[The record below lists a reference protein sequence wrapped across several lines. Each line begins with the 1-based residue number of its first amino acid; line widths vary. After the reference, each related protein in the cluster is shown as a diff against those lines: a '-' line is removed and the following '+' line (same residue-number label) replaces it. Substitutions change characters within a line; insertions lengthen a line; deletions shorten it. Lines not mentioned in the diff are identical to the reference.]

1 MDDDQSDT
9 VPEGA
14 LLSIAN
20 NILSLL
26 EYSSELENEEDLFLD
41 DFYIAIV
48 SNLVSDRKF
57 NIVPGKTKA
66 EKVKSLDAL
75 IQFLSQIIEMDFS
88 QISAKGIIEE
98 HDRVSAKCLLEL
110 IEELIKALIEQNG
123 EEEQSEKGGHSISEE
138 MKRPNISDGN
148 MDRGINQFDDDEN
161 NEEMHNETSELN
173 MNEKN
178 SEDDIIKVHESN
190 NSNENEDNMLH
201 SHSQISHEIDNIDES
216 NKEIQLST
224 PNINKTDNLEN
235 NTEHNL
241 TTNNNNISNNN
252 EIPQNESSEIY
263 IGNRSCLEP
272 LDIEK
277 IMRMNQDESY
287 MRHTMTQ
294 NDISRYAREYAEA
307 EEEEANDEEG
317 AHNEED
323 MKYAPLE
330 VLEVSQNNNLE
341 ETPIKNVSH
350 ISEVSKSKEN
360 SEQQHIL
367 SKKRSDLPSNEMS
380 NKEVNIDKISSNID
394 KDITGS
400 YVSYKKEDSEEK
412 EQRFGEDEMDD
423 EYFNQSN
430 SIRSAAMPQQRQ
442 RIDLSSSKNSLNSYN
457 NNNEDLSVSKP
468 EHEDM
473 DNTQSEKKSNHNISK
488 TSSLKN
494 NSNKSNKS
502 KKKSNNNISQ
512 SDISKSSIH
521 TNPNNNNKSEVKNT
535 KSSSSSILE
544 ELPLSNEELQ
554 YEIMKELHRLYGN
567 KLDRVLLNYNAQ
579 NSQSVIDLIIRNI
592 KLARQKTMKIANRI
606 PDPDDLVTKE
616 FIHRYNKELQYI
628 LKYYKKEKMQRN
640 AFQERALRTITQNVK
655 VMKKIQE
662 IQTKKIESEIE
673 QKRKAREVRNH
684 HNQLRMC
691 NEIYAKAFQFEK
703 EKYIE
708 ETANQM
714 ELRRIE
720 NEEKR
725 KAMMEIEK
733 YYKDKIAILQELLR
747 REKRDREIEHRAK
760 IQFLSQLERERKG
773 EFRRQI
779 DEVLERFDEEDK
791 KAELNDN
798 NQEEIEKIFN
808 LYYKK

>member
-1 MDDDQSDT
+1 MEDEQSDT

-123 EEEQSEKGGHSISEE
+123 EEEQSEKEAHSISED

-148 MDRGINQFDDDEN
+148 IGRGINQFDDDEN
-161 NEEMHNETSELN
+161 NDEVHNETSELN
-173 MNEKN
+173 INEKN
-178 SEDDIIKVHESN
+178 SEDDIIQVHE
-190 NSNENEDNMLH
+190 SNENEDNILD
-201 SHSQISHEIDNIDES
+201 SHSDKSHKSDNIDDS
-216 NKEIQLST
+216 NKNIQIST
-224 PNINKTDNLEN
+224 QNVNKTDNIEN
-235 NTEHNL
+235 NL
-241 TTNNNNISNNN
+241 TTNNN
-252 EIPQNESSEIY
+252 ESSEIL

-307 EEEEANDEEG
+307 EEEEANENE
-317 AHNEED
+317 HNEEE

-330 VLEVSQNNNLE
+330 VLEVSHDNNLE

-367 SKKRSDLPSNEMS
+367 SKKRSDIHSNEMN

-400 YVSYKKEDSEEK
+400 YVSYKKENSEDK
-412 EQRFGEDEMDD
+412 GEEEMENED

-442 RIDLSSSKNSLNSYN
+442 HINLTSSDNSLNSYN
-457 NNNEDLSVSKP
+457 NISKQ
-468 EHEDM
+468 
-473 DNTQSEKKSNHNISK
+473 DNTPSEKKSNRNISK
-488 TSSLKN
+488 TSSIKN
-494 NSNKSNKS
+494 VSNKSNKS
-502 KKKSNNNISQ
+502 KNKSNISQ
-512 SDISKSSIH
+512 SDISKTSIH

-554 YEIMKELHRLYGN
+554 YEIMKELHRIYGN

-606 PDPDDLVTKE
+606 PNPDDLVTKE

-640 AFQERALRTITQNVK
+640 SFQERALRTITQNVK

-747 REKRDREIEHRAK
+747 REKREREIEHRAK

>member
-1 MDDDQSDT
+1 MEDEQSDT

-123 EEEQSEKGGHSISEE
+123 EEEKSEKEAHSISED

-148 MDRGINQFDDDEN
+148 IGRGINQFDDDEN
-161 NEEMHNETSELN
+161 NDEVHNETSELN
-173 MNEKN
+173 INEKN
-178 SEDDIIKVHESN
+178 SEDDIIQVHE
-190 NSNENEDNMLH
+190 SNENEDNILD
-201 SHSQISHEIDNIDES
+201 SHSDKSHKSDNIDDS
-216 NKEIQLST
+216 NKDIQIST
-224 PNINKTDNLEN
+224 QNVNKTDNIEN
-235 NTEHNL
+235 NL
-241 TTNNNNISNNN
+241 TTNNN
-252 EIPQNESSEIY
+252 ESSEIL

-307 EEEEANDEEG
+307 EEEEANENE
-317 AHNEED
+317 HNEEE

-330 VLEVSQNNNLE
+330 VLEVSHDNNLE

-367 SKKRSDLPSNEMS
+367 SKKRSDIHSNEMN

-400 YVSYKKEDSEEK
+400 YVSYKKEDSEDK
-412 EQRFGEDEMDD
+412 GEEEMENED

-442 RIDLSSSKNSLNSYN
+442 HINLTSSDNSLNSYN
-457 NNNEDLSVSKP
+457 NISKQ
-468 EHEDM
+468 
-473 DNTQSEKKSNHNISK
+473 DNTPSEKKSNRNISK
-488 TSSLKN
+488 TSSIKN
-494 NSNKSNKS
+494 VSNKSNKS
-502 KKKSNNNISQ
+502 KNKSNISQ
-512 SDISKSSIH
+512 SDISKTSIH

-554 YEIMKELHRLYGN
+554 YEIMKELHRIYGN

-606 PDPDDLVTKE
+606 PNPDDLVTKE

-640 AFQERALRTITQNVK
+640 SFQERALRTITQNVK

-747 REKRDREIEHRAK
+747 REKREREIEHRAK

>member
-1 MDDDQSDT
+1 MEDEQSDT

-123 EEEQSEKGGHSISEE
+123 EEEQSEKEAHSISED

-148 MDRGINQFDDDEN
+148 IGRGINQFDDDEN
-161 NEEMHNETSELN
+161 NDEVHNETSELN
-173 MNEKN
+173 INEKN
-178 SEDDIIKVHESN
+178 SEDDIIQVHE
-190 NSNENEDNMLH
+190 SNENEDNILD
-201 SHSQISHEIDNIDES
+201 SHSDKSHKSDNIDDS
-216 NKEIQLST
+216 NKDIQIST
-224 PNINKTDNLEN
+224 QNVNKTDNIEN
-235 NTEHNL
+235 NL
-241 TTNNNNISNNN
+241 TTNNN
-252 EIPQNESSEIY
+252 ESSEIL

-307 EEEEANDEEG
+307 EEEEANENE
-317 AHNEED
+317 HNEEE

-330 VLEVSQNNNLE
+330 VLEVSHDNNLE

-367 SKKRSDLPSNEMS
+367 SKKRSDIHSNEMN

-400 YVSYKKEDSEEK
+400 YVSYKKEDSEDK
-412 EQRFGEDEMDD
+412 GEEEMENED

-442 RIDLSSSKNSLNSYN
+442 HINLTSSDNSLNSYN
-457 NNNEDLSVSKP
+457 NISKQ
-468 EHEDM
+468 
-473 DNTQSEKKSNHNISK
+473 DNTPSEKKSNRNISK
-488 TSSLKN
+488 TSSIKN
-494 NSNKSNKS
+494 VSNKSNKS
-502 KKKSNNNISQ
+502 KNKSNISQ
-512 SDISKSSIH
+512 SDISKTSIL

-554 YEIMKELHRLYGN
+554 YEIMKELHRIYGN

-606 PDPDDLVTKE
+606 PNPDDLVTKE

-640 AFQERALRTITQNVK
+640 SFQERALRTITQNVK

-662 IQTKKIESEIE
+662 IQTKRIESEIE

-747 REKRDREIEHRAK
+747 REKREREIEHRAK

>member
-1 MDDDQSDT
+1 MEDEQSDT

-123 EEEQSEKGGHSISEE
+123 EEEQSEKEAHSISED

-148 MDRGINQFDDDEN
+148 IGRGINQFDDDEN
-161 NEEMHNETSELN
+161 NDEVHNETSELN
-173 MNEKN
+173 INEKN
-178 SEDDIIKVHESN
+178 SEDDIIQVHE
-190 NSNENEDNMLH
+190 SNENEDNILD
-201 SHSQISHEIDNIDES
+201 SHSDKSHKSDNIDDS
-216 NKEIQLST
+216 NKDIQIST
-224 PNINKTDNLEN
+224 QNVNKTDNIEN
-235 NTEHNL
+235 NL
-241 TTNNNNISNNN
+241 TTNNN
-252 EIPQNESSEIY
+252 ESSEIL

-307 EEEEANDEEG
+307 EEEEANENE
-317 AHNEED
+317 HNEEE

-330 VLEVSQNNNLE
+330 VLEVSHDNNLE

-367 SKKRSDLPSNEMS
+367 SKKRSDIHSNEMN

-400 YVSYKKEDSEEK
+400 YVSYKKEDSENK
-412 EQRFGEDEMDD
+412 GEEEMENED

-442 RIDLSSSKNSLNSYN
+442 HINLTSSDNSLNSYN
-457 NNNEDLSVSKP
+457 NISKQ
-468 EHEDM
+468 
-473 DNTQSEKKSNHNISK
+473 DNTPSEKKSNRNISK
-488 TSSLKN
+488 TSSIKN
-494 NSNKSNKS
+494 VSNKSNKS
-502 KKKSNNNISQ
+502 KNKSNISQ
-512 SDISKSSIH
+512 SDISKTSIH

-544 ELPLSNEELQ
+544 KLPLSNEELQ
-554 YEIMKELHRLYGN
+554 YEIMKELHRIYGN

-606 PDPDDLVTKE
+606 PNPDDLVTKE

-640 AFQERALRTITQNVK
+640 SFQERALRTITQNVK

-747 REKRDREIEHRAK
+747 REKREREIEHRAK

>member
-1 MDDDQSDT
+1 MEDEQSDT

-123 EEEQSEKGGHSISEE
+123 EEEQSEKEAHSISED

-148 MDRGINQFDDDEN
+148 IGRGINQFDDDEN
-161 NEEMHNETSELN
+161 NDEVHNETSELN
-173 MNEKN
+173 INEKN
-178 SEDDIIKVHESN
+178 SEDDIIQVHE
-190 NSNENEDNMLH
+190 SNENEDNILD
-201 SHSQISHEIDNIDES
+201 SHSDKSHKSDNIDDS
-216 NKEIQLST
+216 NKDIQIST
-224 PNINKTDNLEN
+224 QNVNKTDNIEN
-235 NTEHNL
+235 NL
-241 TTNNNNISNNN
+241 TTNNN
-252 EIPQNESSEIY
+252 ESSEIL

-307 EEEEANDEEG
+307 EEEEANENE
-317 AHNEED
+317 HNEEE

-330 VLEVSQNNNLE
+330 VLEVSHDNNLE

-367 SKKRSDLPSNEMS
+367 SKKRSDIHSNEMN

-400 YVSYKKEDSEEK
+400 YVSYKKEDSEDK
-412 EQRFGEDEMDD
+412 GEEEMENED

-442 RIDLSSSKNSLNSYN
+442 HINLTSSDNSLNSYN
-457 NNNEDLSVSKP
+457 NISKQ
-468 EHEDM
+468 
-473 DNTQSEKKSNHNISK
+473 DNTPSEKKSNRNISK
-488 TSSLKN
+488 TSSIKN
-494 NSNKSNKS
+494 VSNKSNKS
-502 KKKSNNNISQ
+502 KNKSNISQ
-512 SDISKSSIH
+512 SDISKTSIH

-554 YEIMKELHRLYGN
+554 YEIMKELHRIYGN

-606 PDPDDLVTKE
+606 PNPDDLVTKE

-747 REKRDREIEHRAK
+747 REKREREIEHRAK

>member
-1 MDDDQSDT
+1 MEDEQSDT

-123 EEEQSEKGGHSISEE
+123 EEEQSEKEAHSISED

-148 MDRGINQFDDDEN
+148 IGRGINQFDDDEN
-161 NEEMHNETSELN
+161 NDEVHNETSELN
-173 MNEKN
+173 INEKN
-178 SEDDIIKVHESN
+178 SEDDIIQVHE
-190 NSNENEDNMLH
+190 SNENEDNILD
-201 SHSQISHEIDNIDES
+201 SHSDKSHKSDNIDDS
-216 NKEIQLST
+216 NKDIQIST
-224 PNINKTDNLEN
+224 QNVNKTDNIEN
-235 NTEHNL
+235 NL
-241 TTNNNNISNNN
+241 TTNNN
-252 EIPQNESSEIY
+252 ESSEIL

-307 EEEEANDEEG
+307 EEEEANENE
-317 AHNEED
+317 HNEEE

-330 VLEVSQNNNLE
+330 VLEVSHDNNLE

-367 SKKRSDLPSNEMS
+367 SKKRSDIHSNEMN

-400 YVSYKKEDSEEK
+400 YVSYKKEDSEDK
-412 EQRFGEDEMDD
+412 GEEEMENED

-442 RIDLSSSKNSLNSYN
+442 HINLTSSDNSLNSYN
-457 NNNEDLSVSKP
+457 NISKQ
-468 EHEDM
+468 
-473 DNTQSEKKSNHNISK
+473 DNTPSEKKSNRNISK
-488 TSSLKN
+488 TSSIKN
-494 NSNKSNKS
+494 VSNKSNKS
-502 KKKSNNNISQ
+502 KNKSNISQ
-512 SDISKSSIH
+512 SDISKTSIH

-554 YEIMKELHRLYGN
+554 YEIMKELHRIYGN

-606 PDPDDLVTKE
+606 PNPDDLVTKE

-640 AFQERALRTITQNVK
+640 SFQERALRTITQNVK

-747 REKRDREIEHRAK
+747 REKREREIEHRAK

>member
-1 MDDDQSDT
+1 MEDEQSDT

-123 EEEQSEKGGHSISEE
+123 EEEQSEKEAHSISED

-148 MDRGINQFDDDEN
+148 IGRGINQFDDDEN
-161 NEEMHNETSELN
+161 NDEVHNETSELN
-173 MNEKN
+173 INEKN
-178 SEDDIIKVHESN
+178 SEDDIIQVHE
-190 NSNENEDNMLH
+190 SNENEDNILD
-201 SHSQISHEIDNIDES
+201 SHSDKSHKSDNIDDS
-216 NKEIQLST
+216 NKDIQIST
-224 PNINKTDNLEN
+224 QNVNKTDNIEN
-235 NTEHNL
+235 NL
-241 TTNNNNISNNN
+241 TTNNN
-252 EIPQNESSEIY
+252 ESSEIL

-307 EEEEANDEEG
+307 EEEEANENE
-317 AHNEED
+317 HNEEE

-330 VLEVSQNNNLE
+330 VLEVSHDNNLE

-360 SEQQHIL
+360 SELQHIL
-367 SKKRSDLPSNEMS
+367 SKKRSDIHSNEMN

-400 YVSYKKEDSEEK
+400 YVSYKKEDSEDK
-412 EQRFGEDEMDD
+412 GEEEMENED

-442 RIDLSSSKNSLNSYN
+442 HINLTSSDNSLNSYN
-457 NNNEDLSVSKP
+457 NISKQ
-468 EHEDM
+468 
-473 DNTQSEKKSNHNISK
+473 DNTPSEKKSNRNISK
-488 TSSLKN
+488 TSSIKN
-494 NSNKSNKS
+494 VSNKSNKS
-502 KKKSNNNISQ
+502 KNKSNISQ
-512 SDISKSSIH
+512 SDISKTSIH

-554 YEIMKELHRLYGN
+554 YEIMKELHRIYGN

-606 PDPDDLVTKE
+606 PNPDDLVTKE

-640 AFQERALRTITQNVK
+640 SFQERALRTITQNVK

-747 REKRDREIEHRAK
+747 REKREREIEHRAK

>member
-1 MDDDQSDT
+1 MEDEPSDII
-9 VPEGA
+9 PEGA

-57 NIVPGKTKA
+57 NIVPGKTKS

-88 QISAKGIIEE
+88 QISAKGIIED

-123 EEEQSEKGGHSISEE
+123 EEEQSEKEAHSISEE

-148 MDRGINQFDDDEN
+148 IGRDINQFDNEN
-161 NEEMHNETSELN
+161 NDEVHNETSGLN
-173 MNEKN
+173 INNIN
-178 SEDDIIKVHESN
+178 SEDDIINVHESN
-190 NSNENEDNMLH
+190 HSNEDNISH
-201 SHSQISHEIDNIDES
+201 SHSQHEIDNIEES
-216 NKEIQLST
+216 NKDIQIST
-224 PNINKTDNLEN
+224 PNVNKTEN
-235 NTEHNL
+235 NL
-241 TTNNNNISNNN
+241 TTDNN
-252 EIPQNESSEIY
+252 EIAQNESSEIF

-272 LDIEK
+272 LDIER

-307 EEEEANDEEG
+307 EEEEANEE
-317 AHNEED
+317 EQ

-330 VLEVSQNNNLE
+330 VLEVSHDNNLE

-367 SKKRSDLPSNEMS
+367 SKKRSGLPSNEMS

-400 YVSYKKEDSEEK
+400 YVSYKKEDSDK
-412 EQRFGEDEMDD
+412 EQRFGEGDMENDD

-442 RIDLSSSKNSLNSYN
+442 RINLTSSENSINSYN
-457 NNNEDLSVSKP
+457 NNNNSVSKQ
-468 EHEDM
+468 EDM
-473 DNTQSEKKSNHNISK
+473 DNTPSEKKSNRNISK
-488 TSSLKN
+488 TSSIKN
-494 NSNKSNKS
+494 VSNKSNKS
-502 KKKSNNNISQ
+502 KNKSNISQ

-544 ELPLSNEELQ
+544 ELPLSNEELR
-554 YEIMKELHRLYGN
+554 YELIKELHRIYGN
-567 KLDRVLLNYNAQ
+567 KLDRILLNYNAQ

-628 LKYYKKEKMQRN
+628 LKSYKKEKMQRN
-640 AFQERALRTITQNVK
+640 SFQERALRTITQNVK

-773 EFRRQI
+773 EFRCQI
-779 DEVLERFDEEDK
+779 DEVLQRFDEEDK

>member
-1 MDDDQSDT
+1 MEDEQSDT

-57 NIVPGKTKA
+57 NIVPGKTKS

-123 EEEQSEKGGHSISEE
+123 EEEQSEKEAHNISED

-148 MDRGINQFDDDEN
+148 IGRGINQFDDDEN
-161 NEEMHNETSELN
+161 NDEVHNETSELN
-173 MNEKN
+173 INEKN
-178 SEDDIIKVHESN
+178 SEDDIIQVHE
-190 NSNENEDNMLH
+190 SNENEDNILD
-201 SHSQISHEIDNIDES
+201 SHSDKSHKSDNIDDS
-216 NKEIQLST
+216 NKDIQIST
-224 PNINKTDNLEN
+224 QNVNKTDNIEN
-235 NTEHNL
+235 NL
-241 TTNNNNISNNN
+241 TTNNN
-252 EIPQNESSEIY
+252 ESSEIL

-307 EEEEANDEEG
+307 EEEEANENE
-317 AHNEED
+317 HNEEE

-330 VLEVSQNNNLE
+330 VLEVSHDNNLE

-367 SKKRSDLPSNEMS
+367 SKKRSDIHSNEMN

-400 YVSYKKEDSEEK
+400 YVSYKKEDSEDK
-412 EQRFGEDEMDD
+412 GEEEMENED

-442 RIDLSSSKNSLNSYN
+442 HINLTSSDNSLNSYN
-457 NNNEDLSVSKP
+457 NISKQ
-468 EHEDM
+468 
-473 DNTQSEKKSNHNISK
+473 DNTPSEKKSNRNISK
-488 TSSLKN
+488 TSSIKN
-494 NSNKSNKS
+494 VSNKSNKS
-502 KKKSNNNISQ
+502 KNKSNISQ
-512 SDISKSSIH
+512 SDISKTSIH
-521 TNPNNNNKSEVKNT
+521 TNPNNNKKSEVKNT

-554 YEIMKELHRLYGN
+554 YEIMKELHRIYGN

-606 PDPDDLVTKE
+606 PNPDDLVTKE

-640 AFQERALRTITQNVK
+640 SFQERALRTITQNVK

-747 REKRDREIEHRAK
+747 REKREREIEHRAK

-779 DEVLERFDEEDK
+779 DEVLQRFDEEDK

-798 NQEEIEKIFN
+798 NQEKIEKIFN

>member
-1 MDDDQSDT
+1 MEDEQSDT

-123 EEEQSEKGGHSISEE
+123 EEEQSEKEAHSISED

-148 MDRGINQFDDDEN
+148 IGRGINQFDDDEN
-161 NEEMHNETSELN
+161 NDEVHNETSELN
-173 MNEKN
+173 INEKN
-178 SEDDIIKVHESN
+178 SEDDIIQVHE
-190 NSNENEDNMLH
+190 SNENEDNILD
-201 SHSQISHEIDNIDES
+201 SHSDKSHKSDNIDDS
-216 NKEIQLST
+216 NKDIQIST
-224 PNINKTDNLEN
+224 QNVNKTDNIEN
-235 NTEHNL
+235 NL
-241 TTNNNNISNNN
+241 TTNNN
-252 EIPQNESSEIY
+252 ESSEIL

-307 EEEEANDEEG
+307 EEEEANENE
-317 AHNEED
+317 HNEEE

-330 VLEVSQNNNLE
+330 VLEVSHDNNLE

-367 SKKRSDLPSNEMS
+367 SKKRSDIHSNEMN

-400 YVSYKKEDSEEK
+400 YVSYKKENSEDK
-412 EQRFGEDEMDD
+412 GEEEMENED

-442 RIDLSSSKNSLNSYN
+442 HINLTSSDNSLNSYN
-457 NNNEDLSVSKP
+457 NISKQ
-468 EHEDM
+468 
-473 DNTQSEKKSNHNISK
+473 DNTPSEKKSNRNISK
-488 TSSLKN
+488 TSSIKN
-494 NSNKSNKS
+494 VSNKSNKS
-502 KKKSNNNISQ
+502 KNKSNISQ
-512 SDISKSSIH
+512 SDISKTSIH

-554 YEIMKELHRLYGN
+554 YEIMKELHRIYGN

-606 PDPDDLVTKE
+606 PNPDDLVTKE

-640 AFQERALRTITQNVK
+640 SFQERALRTITQNVK

-747 REKRDREIEHRAK
+747 REKREREIEHRAK

>member
-1 MDDDQSDT
+1 MEDEQSDT

-123 EEEQSEKGGHSISEE
+123 EEEKSEKEAHSISED

-148 MDRGINQFDDDEN
+148 IGRGINQFDDDEN
-161 NEEMHNETSELN
+161 NDEVHNETSELN
-173 MNEKN
+173 INEKN
-178 SEDDIIKVHESN
+178 SEDDIIQVHE
-190 NSNENEDNMLH
+190 SNENEDNILD
-201 SHSQISHEIDNIDES
+201 SHSDKSHKSDNIDDS
-216 NKEIQLST
+216 NKDIQIST
-224 PNINKTDNLEN
+224 QNVNKTDNIEN
-235 NTEHNL
+235 NL
-241 TTNNNNISNNN
+241 TTNNN
-252 EIPQNESSEIY
+252 ESSEIL

-307 EEEEANDEEG
+307 EEEEANENE
-317 AHNEED
+317 HNEEE

-330 VLEVSQNNNLE
+330 VLEVSHDNNLE

-367 SKKRSDLPSNEMS
+367 SKKRSDIHSNEMN

-400 YVSYKKEDSEEK
+400 YVSYKKEDSEDK
-412 EQRFGEDEMDD
+412 GEEEMENED

-442 RIDLSSSKNSLNSYN
+442 HINLTSSDNSLNSYN
-457 NNNEDLSVSKP
+457 NISKQ
-468 EHEDM
+468 
-473 DNTQSEKKSNHNISK
+473 DNTPSEKKSNRNISK
-488 TSSLKN
+488 TSSIKN
-494 NSNKSNKS
+494 VSNKSNKS
-502 KKKSNNNISQ
+502 KNKSNISQ
-512 SDISKSSIH
+512 SDISKTSIH

-554 YEIMKELHRLYGN
+554 YEIMKELHRIYGN

-606 PDPDDLVTKE
+606 PNPDDLVTKE

-640 AFQERALRTITQNVK
+640 SFQERALRTITQNVK

-725 KAMMEIEK
+725 KAMVEIEK

-747 REKRDREIEHRAK
+747 REKREREIEHRAK

>member
-1 MDDDQSDT
+1 MEDEQSDT

-123 EEEQSEKGGHSISEE
+123 EEEQSEKEAHSISED

-148 MDRGINQFDDDEN
+148 IGRGINQFDDDEN
-161 NEEMHNETSELN
+161 NDEVHNETSELN
-173 MNEKN
+173 INEKN
-178 SEDDIIKVHESN
+178 SEDDIIQVHE
-190 NSNENEDNMLH
+190 SNENEDNILD
-201 SHSQISHEIDNIDES
+201 SHSDKSHKSDNIDDS
-216 NKEIQLST
+216 NKDIQIST
-224 PNINKTDNLEN
+224 QNVNKTDNIEN
-235 NTEHNL
+235 NL
-241 TTNNNNISNNN
+241 TTNNN
-252 EIPQNESSEIY
+252 ESSEIL

-307 EEEEANDEEG
+307 EEEEANENE
-317 AHNEED
+317 HNEEE

-330 VLEVSQNNNLE
+330 VLEVSHDNNLE

-367 SKKRSDLPSNEMS
+367 SKKRSDIHSNEMN

-412 EQRFGEDEMDD
+412 GEEEMENED

-442 RIDLSSSKNSLNSYN
+442 HINLTSSDNSLNSYN
-457 NNNEDLSVSKP
+457 NISKQ
-468 EHEDM
+468 
-473 DNTQSEKKSNHNISK
+473 DNTPSEKKSNRNISK
-488 TSSLKN
+488 TSSIKN
-494 NSNKSNKS
+494 VSNKSNKS
-502 KKKSNNNISQ
+502 KNKSNISQ
-512 SDISKSSIH
+512 SDISKTSIH

-554 YEIMKELHRLYGN
+554 YEIMKELHRIYGN

-606 PDPDDLVTKE
+606 PNPDDLVTKE

-640 AFQERALRTITQNVK
+640 SFQERALRTITQNVK

-747 REKRDREIEHRAK
+747 REKREREIEHRAK

>member
-1 MDDDQSDT
+1 MEDEQSDT

-123 EEEQSEKGGHSISEE
+123 EEEQSEKEAHSISED

-148 MDRGINQFDDDEN
+148 IGRGINQFDDDEN
-161 NEEMHNETSELN
+161 NDEVHNETSELN
-173 MNEKN
+173 INEKN
-178 SEDDIIKVHESN
+178 SEDDIIQVHE
-190 NSNENEDNMLH
+190 SNENEDNILD
-201 SHSQISHEIDNIDES
+201 SHSDKSHKSDNIDDS
-216 NKEIQLST
+216 NKDIQIST
-224 PNINKTDNLEN
+224 QNVNKTDNIEN
-235 NTEHNL
+235 NL
-241 TTNNNNISNNN
+241 TTNNN
-252 EIPQNESSEIY
+252 ESSEIL

-307 EEEEANDEEG
+307 EEEEANENE
-317 AHNEED
+317 HNEEE

-330 VLEVSQNNNLE
+330 VLEVSHDNNLE

-367 SKKRSDLPSNEMS
+367 SKKRSDIHSNEMN

-400 YVSYKKEDSEEK
+400 YVSYKKEDSEDK
-412 EQRFGEDEMDD
+412 GEEEMENED

-442 RIDLSSSKNSLNSYN
+442 HINLTSSDNSLNSYN
-457 NNNEDLSVSKP
+457 NISKQ
-468 EHEDM
+468 
-473 DNTQSEKKSNHNISK
+473 DNTPSEKKSNRNISK
-488 TSSLKN
+488 TSSIKN
-494 NSNKSNKS
+494 VSNKSNKS
-502 KKKSNNNISQ
+502 KNKSNISQ
-512 SDISKSSIH
+512 SDISKTSIH
-521 TNPNNNNKSEVKNT
+521 TNPHNNNKSEVKNT

-554 YEIMKELHRLYGN
+554 YEIMKELHRIYGN

-606 PDPDDLVTKE
+606 PNPDDLVTKE

-640 AFQERALRTITQNVK
+640 SFQERALRTITQNVK

-747 REKRDREIEHRAK
+747 REKREREIEHRAK

>member
-1 MDDDQSDT
+1 MEDEQSDT

-123 EEEQSEKGGHSISEE
+123 EEEQSEKEAHSISED

-148 MDRGINQFDDDEN
+148 IGRGINQFDDDEN
-161 NEEMHNETSELN
+161 NDEVHNETSELN
-173 MNEKN
+173 INEKN
-178 SEDDIIKVHESN
+178 SEDDIIQVHE
-190 NSNENEDNMLH
+190 SNENEDNILD
-201 SHSQISHEIDNIDES
+201 SHSDKSHKSDNIDDS
-216 NKEIQLST
+216 NKDIQIST
-224 PNINKTDNLEN
+224 QNVNKTDNIEN
-235 NTEHNL
+235 NL
-241 TTNNNNISNNN
+241 TTNNN
-252 EIPQNESSEIY
+252 ESSEIL

-307 EEEEANDEEG
+307 EEEEANENE
-317 AHNEED
+317 HNEEE

-330 VLEVSQNNNLE
+330 VLEVSHDNNLE

-367 SKKRSDLPSNEMS
+367 SKKRSDIHSNEMN

-400 YVSYKKEDSEEK
+400 YVSYKKEDSEDK
-412 EQRFGEDEMDD
+412 GEEEMENED

-442 RIDLSSSKNSLNSYN
+442 HINLTSSDNSLNSYN
-457 NNNEDLSVSKP
+457 NISKQ
-468 EHEDM
+468 
-473 DNTQSEKKSNHNISK
+473 DNTPSEKKSNRNISK
-488 TSSLKN
+488 TSSIKN
-494 NSNKSNKS
+494 VSNKSNKS
-502 KKKSNNNISQ
+502 KNKSNISQ
-512 SDISKSSIH
+512 SDISKTSIH

-554 YEIMKELHRLYGN
+554 YEIMKELHRIYGN
-567 KLDRVLLNYNAQ
+567 KLDRILLNYNAQ

-606 PDPDDLVTKE
+606 PNPDDLVTKE

-640 AFQERALRTITQNVK
+640 SFQERALRTITQNVK

-747 REKRDREIEHRAK
+747 REKREREIEHRAK

>member
-1 MDDDQSDT
+1 MMEDEPSDII
-9 VPEGA
+9 PEGA

-57 NIVPGKTKA
+57 NIVPGKTKS

-123 EEEQSEKGGHSISEE
+123 EEEQSEKEAHSISEE

-148 MDRGINQFDDDEN
+148 IGRDINQFDNEN
-161 NEEMHNETSELN
+161 NDEVHNETSGLN
-173 MNEKN
+173 INNKN
-178 SEDDIIKVHESN
+178 SEDDIINVHESN
-190 NSNENEDNMLH
+190 HSNEDNISH
-201 SHSQISHEIDNIDES
+201 SHSQHEIDNIE
-216 NKEIQLST
+216 E
-224 PNINKTDNLEN
+224 INKDIQISTQNVNKTEN
-235 NTEHNL
+235 NL
-241 TTNNNNISNNN
+241 TTNNN
-252 EIPQNESSEIY
+252 EIAQNESSEIF

-272 LDIEK
+272 LDIER

-307 EEEEANDEEG
+307 EEEEANEE
-317 AHNEED
+317 EQ
-323 MKYAPLE
+323 MKYTPLE
-330 VLEVSQNNNLE
+330 VLEVSHDNNLE

-400 YVSYKKEDSEEK
+400 YVSYKKEDSDK
-412 EQRFGEDEMDD
+412 EQRFGEEEMENED

-442 RIDLSSSKNSLNSYN
+442 RINLTSSENSLNSYN
-457 NNNEDLSVSKP
+457 NNNSVSKQ
-468 EHEDM
+468 EDM
-473 DNTQSEKKSNHNISK
+473 DNTPSEKKSNRNISK
-488 TSSLKN
+488 TSSIKN
-494 NSNKSNKS
+494 VSNKSNKS
-502 KKKSNNNISQ
+502 KNKSNISQ

-554 YEIMKELHRLYGN
+554 YEIMKELHRIYGN

-640 AFQERALRTITQNVK
+640 SFQERALRTITQNVK

-779 DEVLERFDEEDK
+779 DEVLQRFDEEDK

>member
-1 MDDDQSDT
+1 MEDEQSDT

-123 EEEQSEKGGHSISEE
+123 EEEQSEKEAHSISED

-148 MDRGINQFDDDEN
+148 IGRGINQFDDDEN
-161 NEEMHNETSELN
+161 NDEVHNETSELN
-173 MNEKN
+173 INEKN
-178 SEDDIIKVHESN
+178 SEDDIIQVHE
-190 NSNENEDNMLH
+190 SNENEDNILD
-201 SHSQISHEIDNIDES
+201 SHSDKSHKSDNIDDS
-216 NKEIQLST
+216 NKDIQIST
-224 PNINKTDNLEN
+224 QNVNKTDNIEN
-235 NTEHNL
+235 NL
-241 TTNNNNISNNN
+241 TTNNN
-252 EIPQNESSEIY
+252 ESSEIL

-307 EEEEANDEEG
+307 EEEEANENE
-317 AHNEED
+317 HNEEE

-330 VLEVSQNNNLE
+330 VLEVSHDNNLE

-367 SKKRSDLPSNEMS
+367 SKKRSDIHSNEMN

-400 YVSYKKEDSEEK
+400 YVSYKKEDSEDK
-412 EQRFGEDEMDD
+412 GEEEMENED

-442 RIDLSSSKNSLNSYN
+442 HINLTSSDNSLNSYN
-457 NNNEDLSVSKP
+457 NISKQ
-468 EHEDM
+468 
-473 DNTQSEKKSNHNISK
+473 DNTPSEKKSNRNISK
-488 TSSLKN
+488 TSSIKN
-494 NSNKSNKS
+494 VSNKSNKS
-502 KKKSNNNISQ
+502 KNKSNISQ
-512 SDISKSSIH
+512 SDISKTSIH

-554 YEIMKELHRLYGN
+554 YEIMKELHRIYGN

-606 PDPDDLVTKE
+606 PNPDDLVTKE

-628 LKYYKKEKMQRN
+628 LKHYKKEKMQRN
-640 AFQERALRTITQNVK
+640 SFQERALRTITQNVK

-747 REKRDREIEHRAK
+747 REKREREIEHRAK

>member
-1 MDDDQSDT
+1 MEDEQSDT

-123 EEEQSEKGGHSISEE
+123 EEEQSEKEAHSISED

-148 MDRGINQFDDDEN
+148 IGRGINQFDDDEN
-161 NEEMHNETSELN
+161 NDEVHNETSELN
-173 MNEKN
+173 INEKN
-178 SEDDIIKVHESN
+178 SEDDIIQVHE
-190 NSNENEDNMLH
+190 SNENEDNILD
-201 SHSQISHEIDNIDES
+201 SHSDKSHKSDNIDDS
-216 NKEIQLST
+216 NKDIQIST
-224 PNINKTDNLEN
+224 QNVNKTDNIEN
-235 NTEHNL
+235 NL
-241 TTNNNNISNNN
+241 TTNNN
-252 EIPQNESSEIY
+252 ESSEIL

-307 EEEEANDEEG
+307 EEEEANENE
-317 AHNEED
+317 HNEEE

-330 VLEVSQNNNLE
+330 VLEVSHDNNLE

-367 SKKRSDLPSNEMS
+367 SKKRSDIHSNEMN

-400 YVSYKKEDSEEK
+400 YVSYKKEDSEDK
-412 EQRFGEDEMDD
+412 GEEEMENED

-442 RIDLSSSKNSLNSYN
+442 HINLTSSDNSLNSYN
-457 NNNEDLSVSKP
+457 NISKQ
-468 EHEDM
+468 
-473 DNTQSEKKSNHNISK
+473 DNTPSEKKSNRNISK
-488 TSSLKN
+488 TSSIKN
-494 NSNKSNKS
+494 VSNKSNKS
-502 KKKSNNNISQ
+502 KNKSNISQ
-512 SDISKSSIH
+512 SDISKTSIH

-554 YEIMKELHRLYGN
+554 YEIMKELHRIYGN

-606 PDPDDLVTKE
+606 PNPDDLVTKE

-640 AFQERALRTITQNVK
+640 SFQERALRTITQNVK

-725 KAMMEIEK
+725 KAMVEIEK

-747 REKRDREIEHRAK
+747 REKREREIEHRAK

>member
-1 MDDDQSDT
+1 
-9 VPEGA
+9 
-14 LLSIAN
+14 
-20 NILSLL
+20 
-26 EYSSELENEEDLFLD
+26 
-41 DFYIAIV
+41 
-48 SNLVSDRKF
+48 
-57 NIVPGKTKA
+57 
-66 EKVKSLDAL
+66 
-75 IQFLSQIIEMDFS
+75 
-88 QISAKGIIEE
+88 
-98 HDRVSAKCLLEL
+98 
-110 IEELIKALIEQNG
+110 
-123 EEEQSEKGGHSISEE
+123 
-138 MKRPNISDGN
+138 MKNY
-148 MDRGINQFDDDEN
+148 
-161 NEEMHNETSELN
+161 T
-173 MNEKN
+173 
-178 SEDDIIKVHESN
+178 
-190 NSNENEDNMLH
+190 
-201 SHSQISHEIDNIDES
+201 
-216 NKEIQLST
+216 
-224 PNINKTDNLEN
+224 
-235 NTEHNL
+235 
-241 TTNNNNISNNN
+241 
-252 EIPQNESSEIY
+252 
-263 IGNRSCLEP
+263 
-272 LDIEK
+272 
-277 IMRMNQDESY
+277 
-287 MRHTMTQ
+287 
-294 NDISRYAREYAEA
+294 
-307 EEEEANDEEG
+307 
-317 AHNEED
+317 
-323 MKYAPLE
+323 
-330 VLEVSQNNNLE
+330 
-341 ETPIKNVSH
+341 
-350 ISEVSKSKEN
+350 
-360 SEQQHIL
+360 
-367 SKKRSDLPSNEMS
+367 
-380 NKEVNIDKISSNID
+380 
-394 KDITGS
+394 
-400 YVSYKKEDSEEK
+400 
-412 EQRFGEDEMDD
+412 
-423 EYFNQSN
+423 
-430 SIRSAAMPQQRQ
+430 
-442 RIDLSSSKNSLNSYN
+442 
-457 NNNEDLSVSKP
+457 
-468 EHEDM
+468 
-473 DNTQSEKKSNHNISK
+473 
-488 TSSLKN
+488 
-494 NSNKSNKS
+494 NKSNKS
-502 KKKSNNNISQ
+502 KNKSNNNISQ

>member
-1 MDDDQSDT
+1 MEDEQSDT

-123 EEEQSEKGGHSISEE
+123 EEEQSEKEAHSISED

-148 MDRGINQFDDDEN
+148 IGRGINQFDDDEN
-161 NEEMHNETSELN
+161 NDEVHNETSELN
-173 MNEKN
+173 INEKN
-178 SEDDIIKVHESN
+178 SEDDIIQVHE
-190 NSNENEDNMLH
+190 SNENEDNILD
-201 SHSQISHEIDNIDES
+201 SHSDKSHKSDNIDDS
-216 NKEIQLST
+216 NKDIQIST
-224 PNINKTDNLEN
+224 QNVNKTDNIEN
-235 NTEHNL
+235 NL
-241 TTNNNNISNNN
+241 TTNNN
-252 EIPQNESSEIY
+252 ESSEIL

-307 EEEEANDEEG
+307 EEEEANENE
-317 AHNEED
+317 HNEEE

-330 VLEVSQNNNLE
+330 VLEVSHDNNLE

-367 SKKRSDLPSNEMS
+367 SKKRSDIHSNEMN

-400 YVSYKKEDSEEK
+400 YVSYKKEDSENK
-412 EQRFGEDEMDD
+412 GEEEMENED

-442 RIDLSSSKNSLNSYN
+442 HINLTSSDNSLNSYN
-457 NNNEDLSVSKP
+457 NISKQ
-468 EHEDM
+468 
-473 DNTQSEKKSNHNISK
+473 DNTPSEKKSNRNISK
-488 TSSLKN
+488 TSSIKN
-494 NSNKSNKS
+494 VSNKSNKS
-502 KKKSNNNISQ
+502 KNKSNISQ
-512 SDISKSSIH
+512 SDISKTSIH

-554 YEIMKELHRLYGN
+554 YEIMKELHRIYGN

-606 PDPDDLVTKE
+606 PNPDDLVTKE

-640 AFQERALRTITQNVK
+640 SFQERALRTITQNVK

-747 REKRDREIEHRAK
+747 REKREREIEHRAK

>member
-1 MDDDQSDT
+1 MEDEQSDT

-123 EEEQSEKGGHSISEE
+123 EEEQSDKEAHSISED

-148 MDRGINQFDDDEN
+148 IGRGINQFDDDEN
-161 NEEMHNETSELN
+161 NDEVHNETSELN
-173 MNEKN
+173 INEKN
-178 SEDDIIKVHESN
+178 SEDDIIQVHE
-190 NSNENEDNMLH
+190 SNENEDNILD
-201 SHSQISHEIDNIDES
+201 SHSDKSHKSDNIDDS
-216 NKEIQLST
+216 NKDIQIST
-224 PNINKTDNLEN
+224 QNVNKTDNIEN
-235 NTEHNL
+235 NL
-241 TTNNNNISNNN
+241 TTNNN
-252 EIPQNESSEIY
+252 ESSEIL

-307 EEEEANDEEG
+307 EEEEANENE
-317 AHNEED
+317 HNEEE

-330 VLEVSQNNNLE
+330 VLEVSHDNNLE

-367 SKKRSDLPSNEMS
+367 SKKRSDIHSNEMN

-400 YVSYKKEDSEEK
+400 YVSYKKEDSEDK
-412 EQRFGEDEMDD
+412 GEEEMENED

-442 RIDLSSSKNSLNSYN
+442 HINLTSSDNSLNSYN
-457 NNNEDLSVSKP
+457 NISKQ
-468 EHEDM
+468 
-473 DNTQSEKKSNHNISK
+473 DNTPSEKKSNRNISK
-488 TSSLKN
+488 TSSIKN
-494 NSNKSNKS
+494 VSNKSNKS
-502 KKKSNNNISQ
+502 KNKSNISQ
-512 SDISKSSIH
+512 SDISKTSIH

-554 YEIMKELHRLYGN
+554 YEIMKELHRIYGN

-606 PDPDDLVTKE
+606 PNPDDLVTKE

-640 AFQERALRTITQNVK
+640 SFQERALRTITQNVK

-747 REKRDREIEHRAK
+747 REKREREIEHRAK

>member
-1 MDDDQSDT
+1 MEDEQSDT

-123 EEEQSEKGGHSISEE
+123 EEEQSEKEAHSISED

-148 MDRGINQFDDDEN
+148 IGRGINQFDDDEN
-161 NEEMHNETSELN
+161 NDEVHNETSELN
-173 MNEKN
+173 INEKN
-178 SEDDIIKVHESN
+178 SEDDIIQVHE
-190 NSNENEDNMLH
+190 SNENEDNILD
-201 SHSQISHEIDNIDES
+201 SHSDKSHKSDNIDDS
-216 NKEIQLST
+216 NKDIQIST
-224 PNINKTDNLEN
+224 QNVNKTDNIEN
-235 NTEHNL
+235 NL
-241 TTNNNNISNNN
+241 TTNNN
-252 EIPQNESSEIY
+252 ESSEIL

-307 EEEEANDEEG
+307 EEEEANENE
-317 AHNEED
+317 HNEEE
-323 MKYAPLE
+323 MQYAPLE
-330 VLEVSQNNNLE
+330 VLEVSHDNNLE

-367 SKKRSDLPSNEMS
+367 SKKRSDIHSNEMN

-400 YVSYKKEDSEEK
+400 YVSYKKEDSEDK
-412 EQRFGEDEMDD
+412 GEEEMENED

-442 RIDLSSSKNSLNSYN
+442 HINLTSSDNSLNSYN
-457 NNNEDLSVSKP
+457 NISKQ
-468 EHEDM
+468 
-473 DNTQSEKKSNHNISK
+473 DNTPSEKKSNRNISK
-488 TSSLKN
+488 TSSIKN
-494 NSNKSNKS
+494 VSNKSNKN
-502 KKKSNNNISQ
+502 KNKSNISQ
-512 SDISKSSIH
+512 SDISKTSIH

-554 YEIMKELHRLYGN
+554 YEIMKELHRIYGN

-606 PDPDDLVTKE
+606 PNPDDLVTKE

-640 AFQERALRTITQNVK
+640 SFQERALRTITQNVK

-747 REKRDREIEHRAK
+747 REKREREIEHRAK

>member
-1 MDDDQSDT
+1 MEDEQSDT

-123 EEEQSEKGGHSISEE
+123 EEEQSDKEAHSISED

-148 MDRGINQFDDDEN
+148 IGRGINQFDDDEN
-161 NEEMHNETSELN
+161 NDEVHNETSELN
-173 MNEKN
+173 INEKN
-178 SEDDIIKVHESN
+178 SEDDIIQVHE
-190 NSNENEDNMLH
+190 SNENEDNILD
-201 SHSQISHEIDNIDES
+201 SHSDKSHKSDNIDDS
-216 NKEIQLST
+216 NKDIQIST
-224 PNINKTDNLEN
+224 QNVNKTDNIEN
-235 NTEHNL
+235 NL
-241 TTNNNNISNNN
+241 TTNNNEST
-252 EIPQNESSEIY
+252 EIL

-307 EEEEANDEEG
+307 EEEEANENE
-317 AHNEED
+317 HNEEE

-330 VLEVSQNNNLE
+330 VLEVSHDNNLE

-367 SKKRSDLPSNEMS
+367 SKKRSDIHSNEMN

-400 YVSYKKEDSEEK
+400 YVSYKKEDSEDK
-412 EQRFGEDEMDD
+412 GEEEMENED

-442 RIDLSSSKNSLNSYN
+442 HINLTSSDNSLNSYN
-457 NNNEDLSVSKP
+457 NISKQ
-468 EHEDM
+468 
-473 DNTQSEKKSNHNISK
+473 DNTPSEKKSNRNISK
-488 TSSLKN
+488 TSSIKN
-494 NSNKSNKS
+494 VSNKSNKS
-502 KKKSNNNISQ
+502 KNKSNISQ
-512 SDISKSSIH
+512 SDISKTSIH

-554 YEIMKELHRLYGN
+554 YEIMKELHRIYGN

-606 PDPDDLVTKE
+606 PNPDDLVTKE

-640 AFQERALRTITQNVK
+640 SFQERALRTITQNVK

-747 REKRDREIEHRAK
+747 REKREREIEHRAK

>member
-1 MDDDQSDT
+1 MEDEQSDT

-123 EEEQSEKGGHSISEE
+123 EEEQSEKEAHSISED

-148 MDRGINQFDDDEN
+148 IGRGINQFDDDEN
-161 NEEMHNETSELN
+161 NDEVHNETSELN
-173 MNEKN
+173 INEKN
-178 SEDDIIKVHESN
+178 SEDDIIQVHE
-190 NSNENEDNMLH
+190 SNENEDNILD
-201 SHSQISHEIDNIDES
+201 SHSDKSHKSDNIDDS
-216 NKEIQLST
+216 NKDIQIST
-224 PNINKTDNLEN
+224 QNVNKTDNIEN
-235 NTEHNL
+235 NL
-241 TTNNNNISNNN
+241 TTNNN
-252 EIPQNESSEIY
+252 ESSEIL

-307 EEEEANDEEG
+307 EEEEANENE
-317 AHNEED
+317 HNEEE

-330 VLEVSQNNNLE
+330 VLEVSHDNNLE

-367 SKKRSDLPSNEMS
+367 SKKRSDIHSNEMN

-400 YVSYKKEDSEEK
+400 YVSYKKEDSEDK
-412 EQRFGEDEMDD
+412 GEEEMENED

-442 RIDLSSSKNSLNSYN
+442 HINLTSSDNSLNSYN
-457 NNNEDLSVSKP
+457 NISKQ
-468 EHEDM
+468 
-473 DNTQSEKKSNHNISK
+473 DNTPSEKKSNRNISK
-488 TSSLKN
+488 TSSIKN
-494 NSNKSNKS
+494 VSNKSNKS
-502 KKKSNNNISQ
+502 KNKSNISQ
-512 SDISKSSIH
+512 SDISKTSIH

-554 YEIMKELHRLYGN
+554 YEIMKELHRIYGN

-606 PDPDDLVTKE
+606 PNPDDLVTKE

-640 AFQERALRTITQNVK
+640 SFQERALRTITQNVK

-708 ETANQM
+708 EAANQM

-747 REKRDREIEHRAK
+747 REKREREIEHRAK

>member
-1 MDDDQSDT
+1 MEDEQSDT

-123 EEEQSEKGGHSISEE
+123 EEEQSEKEAHSISED

-148 MDRGINQFDDDEN
+148 IGRGINQFDDDEN
-161 NEEMHNETSELN
+161 NDEVHNETSELN
-173 MNEKN
+173 INEKN
-178 SEDDIIKVHESN
+178 SEDDIIQVHE
-190 NSNENEDNMLH
+190 SNENEDNILD
-201 SHSQISHEIDNIDES
+201 SHSDKSHKSDNIDDS
-216 NKEIQLST
+216 NKDIQIST
-224 PNINKTDNLEN
+224 QNVNKTDNIEN
-235 NTEHNL
+235 NL
-241 TTNNNNISNNN
+241 TTNNN
-252 EIPQNESSEIY
+252 ESSEIL

-307 EEEEANDEEG
+307 EEEEANENE
-317 AHNEED
+317 HNEEE

-330 VLEVSQNNNLE
+330 ALEVSHDNNLE

-367 SKKRSDLPSNEMS
+367 SKKRSDIHSNEMN

-400 YVSYKKEDSEEK
+400 YVSYKKEDSEDK
-412 EQRFGEDEMDD
+412 GEEEMENED

-442 RIDLSSSKNSLNSYN
+442 HINLTSSDNSLNSYN
-457 NNNEDLSVSKP
+457 NISKQ
-468 EHEDM
+468 
-473 DNTQSEKKSNHNISK
+473 DNTPSEKKSNRNISK
-488 TSSLKN
+488 TSSIKN
-494 NSNKSNKS
+494 VSNKSNKS
-502 KKKSNNNISQ
+502 KNKSNISQ
-512 SDISKSSIH
+512 SDISKTSIH

-554 YEIMKELHRLYGN
+554 YEIMKELHRIYGN

-606 PDPDDLVTKE
+606 PNPDDLVTKE

-640 AFQERALRTITQNVK
+640 SFQERALRTITQNVK

-747 REKRDREIEHRAK
+747 REKREREIEHRAK

>member
-1 MDDDQSDT
+1 MEDEQSDT

-123 EEEQSEKGGHSISEE
+123 EEEKSEKEAHSISED

-148 MDRGINQFDDDEN
+148 IGRGINQFDDDEN
-161 NEEMHNETSELN
+161 NDEVHNETSELN
-173 MNEKN
+173 INEKN
-178 SEDDIIKVHESN
+178 SEDDIIQVHE
-190 NSNENEDNMLH
+190 SNENEDNILD
-201 SHSQISHEIDNIDES
+201 SHSDKSHKSDNIDDS
-216 NKEIQLST
+216 NKDIQIST
-224 PNINKTDNLEN
+224 QNVNKTDNIEN
-235 NTEHNL
+235 NL
-241 TTNNNNISNNN
+241 TTNNN
-252 EIPQNESSEIY
+252 ESSEIL

-307 EEEEANDEEG
+307 EEEEANENE
-317 AHNEED
+317 HNEEE

-330 VLEVSQNNNLE
+330 VLEVSHDNNLE

-367 SKKRSDLPSNEMS
+367 SKKRSDIHSNEMN

-400 YVSYKKEDSEEK
+400 YVSYKKEDSEDK
-412 EQRFGEDEMDD
+412 GEEEMENED

-442 RIDLSSSKNSLNSYN
+442 HINLTSSDNSLNSYN
-457 NNNEDLSVSKP
+457 NISKQ
-468 EHEDM
+468 
-473 DNTQSEKKSNHNISK
+473 DNTPSEKKSNRNISK
-488 TSSLKN
+488 TSSIKN
-494 NSNKSNKS
+494 VSNKSNKS
-502 KKKSNNNISQ
+502 KNKSNISQ
-512 SDISKSSIH
+512 SDISKTSIH
-521 TNPNNNNKSEVKNT
+521 TNPNNNNKSEIKNT

-554 YEIMKELHRLYGN
+554 YEIMKELHRIYGN

-606 PDPDDLVTKE
+606 PNPDDLVTKE

-640 AFQERALRTITQNVK
+640 SFQERALRTITQNVK

-725 KAMMEIEK
+725 KAMVEIEK

-747 REKRDREIEHRAK
+747 REKREREIEHRAK

>member
-1 MDDDQSDT
+1 MMEDEPSDT

-57 NIVPGKTKA
+57 NIVPGKTKS

-123 EEEQSEKGGHSISEE
+123 EEEQREKEAHSISEE

-148 MDRGINQFDDDEN
+148 IGRGINQFEDEN
-161 NEEMHNETSELN
+161 NDEVHNETSG
-173 MNEKN
+173 
-178 SEDDIIKVHESN
+178 EDDIINVHESN
-190 NSNENEDNMLH
+190 NSNEDNISH
-201 SHSQISHEIDNIDES
+201 SHSQHEIDNIEDS
-216 NKEIQLST
+216 NKDIQIST
-224 PNINKTDNLEN
+224 PNVNKTEN
-235 NTEHNL
+235 NL
-241 TTNNNNISNNN
+241 TTNNN
-252 EIPQNESSEIY
+252 EIAQNESSEIF

-272 LDIEK
+272 LDIER

-307 EEEEANDEEG
+307 EEEEANEE
-317 AHNEED
+317 EQ

-330 VLEVSQNNNLE
+330 VLEVSHDNNLE

-367 SKKRSDLPSNEMS
+367 SKKRSGLPSNEMS

-400 YVSYKKEDSEEK
+400 YVSYKKEESDK
-412 EQRFGEDEMDD
+412 EQRFGEEEMENED

-442 RIDLSSSKNSLNSYN
+442 RINLTSSENTLNSYN
-457 NNNEDLSVSKP
+457 NNNSVSK
-468 EHEDM
+468 HEDM
-473 DNTQSEKKSNHNISK
+473 DNTPSEKKSNRNISK
-488 TSSLKN
+488 TSSIKN
-494 NSNKSNKS
+494 VSNKSNKS
-502 KKKSNNNISQ
+502 KNKSNVSQ

-521 TNPNNNNKSEVKNT
+521 TNPNNNNKSDVKNT

-554 YEIMKELHRLYGN
+554 YEIMKELHRIYGN

-640 AFQERALRTITQNVK
+640 SFQERALRTITQNVK

-779 DEVLERFDEEDK
+779 DEVLQRFDEEDK

>member
-20 NILSLL
+20 NILNLL

-123 EEEQSEKGGHSISEE
+123 EEEQSEKEAHSISED

-148 MDRGINQFDDDEN
+148 IGRGINQFDDDEN
-161 NEEMHNETSELN
+161 NDEVHNETSELN
-173 MNEKN
+173 INEKN
-178 SEDDIIKVHESN
+178 SEDDIIQVHE
-190 NSNENEDNMLH
+190 SNENEDNILD
-201 SHSQISHEIDNIDES
+201 SHSDKSHKSDNIDDS
-216 NKEIQLST
+216 NKDIQIST
-224 PNINKTDNLEN
+224 QNVNKTDNIEN
-235 NTEHNL
+235 NL
-241 TTNNNNISNNN
+241 TTNNN
-252 EIPQNESSEIY
+252 ESSEIL

-307 EEEEANDEEG
+307 EEEEANENE
-317 AHNEED
+317 HNEEE

-330 VLEVSQNNNLE
+330 VLEVSHDNNLE

-367 SKKRSDLPSNEMS
+367 SKKRSDIHSNEMN

-400 YVSYKKEDSEEK
+400 YVSYKKENSEDK
-412 EQRFGEDEMDD
+412 GEEEMENED

-442 RIDLSSSKNSLNSYN
+442 HINLTSSDNSLNSYN
-457 NNNEDLSVSKP
+457 NISKQ
-468 EHEDM
+468 
-473 DNTQSEKKSNHNISK
+473 DNTPSEKKSNRNISK
-488 TSSLKN
+488 TSSIKN
-494 NSNKSNKS
+494 VSNKSNKS
-502 KKKSNNNISQ
+502 KNKSNISQ
-512 SDISKSSIH
+512 SDISKTSIH

-554 YEIMKELHRLYGN
+554 YEIMKELHRIYGN

-606 PDPDDLVTKE
+606 PNPDDLVTKE

-640 AFQERALRTITQNVK
+640 SFQERALRTITQNVK

-733 YYKDKIAILQELLR
+733 YYKDKVAILQELLR
-747 REKRDREIEHRAK
+747 REKREREIEHRAK

>member
-1 MDDDQSDT
+1 MEDEQSDT

-123 EEEQSEKGGHSISEE
+123 EEEKSEKEAHSISED

-148 MDRGINQFDDDEN
+148 IGRGINQFDDDEN
-161 NEEMHNETSELN
+161 NDEVHNETSELN
-173 MNEKN
+173 INEKN
-178 SEDDIIKVHESN
+178 SEDDIIQVHE
-190 NSNENEDNMLH
+190 SNENEDNILD
-201 SHSQISHEIDNIDES
+201 SHSDKSHKSDNIDDS
-216 NKEIQLST
+216 NKDIQIST
-224 PNINKTDNLEN
+224 QNVNKTDNIEN
-235 NTEHNL
+235 NL
-241 TTNNNNISNNN
+241 TTNNN
-252 EIPQNESSEIY
+252 ESSEIL

-307 EEEEANDEEG
+307 EEEEANENE
-317 AHNEED
+317 HNEEE
-323 MKYAPLE
+323 MTYAPLE
-330 VLEVSQNNNLE
+330 VLEVSHDNNLE

-367 SKKRSDLPSNEMS
+367 SKKRSDIHSNEMN

-400 YVSYKKEDSEEK
+400 YVSYKKEDSEDK
-412 EQRFGEDEMDD
+412 GEEEMENED

-442 RIDLSSSKNSLNSYN
+442 HINLTSSDNSLNSYN
-457 NNNEDLSVSKP
+457 NISKQ
-468 EHEDM
+468 
-473 DNTQSEKKSNHNISK
+473 DNTPSEKKSNRNISK
-488 TSSLKN
+488 TSSIKN
-494 NSNKSNKS
+494 VSNKSNKS
-502 KKKSNNNISQ
+502 KNKSNISQ
-512 SDISKSSIH
+512 SDISKTSIH

-554 YEIMKELHRLYGN
+554 YEIMKELHRIYGN

-606 PDPDDLVTKE
+606 PNPDDLVTKE

-640 AFQERALRTITQNVK
+640 SFQERALRTITQNVK

-747 REKRDREIEHRAK
+747 REKREREIEHRAK

>member
-1 MDDDQSDT
+1 MEDEQSDT

-123 EEEQSEKGGHSISEE
+123 EEEQSEKEAHSISED

-148 MDRGINQFDDDEN
+148 IGRGINQFDDDEN
-161 NEEMHNETSELN
+161 NDEVHNETSELN
-173 MNEKN
+173 INEKN
-178 SEDDIIKVHESN
+178 SEDDIIQVHE
-190 NSNENEDNMLH
+190 SNENEDNILD
-201 SHSQISHEIDNIDES
+201 SHSDKSHKSDNIDDS
-216 NKEIQLST
+216 NKDIQIST
-224 PNINKTDNLEN
+224 QNVNKTDNIEN
-235 NTEHNL
+235 NL
-241 TTNNNNISNNN
+241 TTNNN
-252 EIPQNESSEIY
+252 ESSEIL

-307 EEEEANDEEG
+307 EEEEANENE
-317 AHNEED
+317 HNEEE

-330 VLEVSQNNNLE
+330 VLEVSHDNNLE

-367 SKKRSDLPSNEMS
+367 SKKRSDIHSNEMN

-400 YVSYKKEDSEEK
+400 YVSYKKEDSEDK
-412 EQRFGEDEMDD
+412 GEEEMENED

-442 RIDLSSSKNSLNSYN
+442 HINLTSSDNSLNSYN
-457 NNNEDLSVSKP
+457 NISKQ
-468 EHEDM
+468 
-473 DNTQSEKKSNHNISK
+473 DNTPSEKKSNRNISK
-488 TSSLKN
+488 TSSIKN
-494 NSNKSNKS
+494 VSNKSNKS
-502 KKKSNNNISQ
+502 KNKSNISQ
-512 SDISKSSIH
+512 SDISKTSIH

-554 YEIMKELHRLYGN
+554 YEIMKELHRIYGN

-606 PDPDDLVTKE
+606 PNPDDLVTKE

-640 AFQERALRTITQNVK
+640 SFQERALRTITQNVK

-747 REKRDREIEHRAK
+747 REKREREIENRAK

>member
-1 MDDDQSDT
+1 MEDEQSDT

-123 EEEQSEKGGHSISEE
+123 EEEQSEKEAHSISED

-148 MDRGINQFDDDEN
+148 IGRGINQFDDDEN
-161 NEEMHNETSELN
+161 NDEVHNETSELN
-173 MNEKN
+173 INEKN
-178 SEDDIIKVHESN
+178 SEDDIIQVHE
-190 NSNENEDNMLH
+190 SNENEDNILD
-201 SHSQISHEIDNIDES
+201 SHSDKSHKIDNIDDS
-216 NKEIQLST
+216 NKDIQIST
-224 PNINKTDNLEN
+224 QNVNKTDNIEN
-235 NTEHNL
+235 NL
-241 TTNNNNISNNN
+241 TTNNN
-252 EIPQNESSEIY
+252 ESSEIL

-307 EEEEANDEEG
+307 EEEEANENE
-317 AHNEED
+317 HNEEE

-330 VLEVSQNNNLE
+330 VLEVSHDNNLE

-367 SKKRSDLPSNEMS
+367 SKKRSDIHSNEMN

-400 YVSYKKEDSEEK
+400 YVSYKKEDSEDK
-412 EQRFGEDEMDD
+412 GEEEMENED

-442 RIDLSSSKNSLNSYN
+442 HINLTSSDNSLNSYN
-457 NNNEDLSVSKP
+457 NISKQ
-468 EHEDM
+468 
-473 DNTQSEKKSNHNISK
+473 DNTPSEKKSNRNISK
-488 TSSLKN
+488 TSSIKN
-494 NSNKSNKS
+494 VSNKSNKS
-502 KKKSNNNISQ
+502 KNKSNISQ
-512 SDISKSSIH
+512 SDISKTSIH

-554 YEIMKELHRLYGN
+554 YEIMKELHRIYGN

-606 PDPDDLVTKE
+606 PNPDDLVTKE

-640 AFQERALRTITQNVK
+640 SFQERALRTITQNVK

-747 REKRDREIEHRAK
+747 REKREREIEHRAK